1 MNMAVIKYTSYGQ
14 MQLAKDEALNEALR
28 KKPNQKLYRITTKY
42 GYTTEIMASSKKDAR
57 RLSRLSK
64 IESID
69 AVG

>member
-1 MNMAVIKYTSYGQ
+1 MTLIDYTKSYGEL
-14 MQLAKDEALNEALR
+14 MKAKEERLR
-28 KKPNQKLYRITTKY
+28 NKPNLKLFRITTQY
-42 GYTTEIMASSKKDAR
+42 GYTTEVLASSKKDAR

>member
-1 MNMAVIKYTSYGQ
+1 MTLLDYTKSYGE
-14 MQLAKDEALNEALR
+14 MMKHKEELMRD
-28 KKPNQKLYRITTKY
+28 KPNQKLYRITTKY